1 MYNLQQ
7 AVNSTIFI
15 FLQINSTLN
24 SWMFCVLKPP
34 KKFNK
39 YTLRAN
45 IEQKKLLACSLQ
57 LVNRRLINLS
67 NIRFY
72 FLKELYND

>member
-45 IEQKKLLACSLQ
+45 IEQKNYWHVHC
-57 LVNRRLINLS
+57 N
-67 NIRFY
+67 
-72 FLKELYND
+72 

>member
-1 MYNLQQ
+1 MYKLQQ

-45 IEQKKLLACSLQ
+45 INKKIIGMFTAISKSTFDES
-57 LVNRRLINLS
+57 I
-67 NIRFY
+67 
-72 FLKELYND
+72 EH